1 MSIELTPGETKFI
14 EDLIA
19 EGEVRTADEA
29 VAEALLRWKRER
41 DLKAAIDEG
50 VRELDA
56 GLGIDG
62 REMFEQKRRELDAAL
77 ADGIRDF
84 EEGRFRNGEEVFA
97 DLKRI
102 AIERTARDA
111 T

>member
-1 MSIELTPGETKFI
+1 MSIELTPGETKFV

-19 EGEVRTADEA
+19 EGEVRSADEA
-29 VAEALLRWKRER
+29 VAKALLRWKRER

-56 GLGIDG
+56 GLGIDS
-62 REMFEQKRRELDAAL
+62 RTMFERTHRELDAAL

-84 EEGRFRNGEEVFA
+84 EEGRYRDGEQVFA
-97 DLKRI
+97 DLKHM
-102 AIERTARDA
+102 AIERIERDA

>member
-1 MSIELTPGETKFI
+1 MSIQLSSGEIKFI

-19 EGEVRTADEA
+19 EGEVRSADEA

-56 GLGIDG
+56 GLGIDS
-62 REMFEQKRRELDAAL
+62 RAMFEQKHRELQ
-77 ADGIRDF
+77 
-84 EEGRFRNGEEVFA
+84 E
-97 DLKRI
+97 RI
-102 AIERTARDA
+102 SRERH
-111 T
+111 

>member
-19 EGEVRTADEA
+19 EGEVRSADEA

-62 REMFEQKRRELDAAL
+62 EEAMKAIRE
-77 ADGIRDF
+77 
-84 EEGRFRNGEEVFA
+84 
-97 DLKRI
+97 RI
-102 AIERTARDA
+102 ASRSQGRAS
-111 T
+111 